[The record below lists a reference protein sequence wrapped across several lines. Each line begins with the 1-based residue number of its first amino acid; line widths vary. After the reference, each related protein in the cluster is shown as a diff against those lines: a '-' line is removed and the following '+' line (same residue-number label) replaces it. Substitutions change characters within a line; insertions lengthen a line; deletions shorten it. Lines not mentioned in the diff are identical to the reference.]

1 MIQKGKSSVI
11 DLLFTLALFC
21 VFCASALAVVL
32 IGADV
37 YTSTV
42 RSMDRNY
49 STRTACAYLAEKAR
63 QSDRAGAISLG
74 EVEQTPALVLDTT
87 GADGASYTTYIY
99 YYDGT
104 VCEQLIRAEDTP
116 VLANGQRIIE
126 CGDLTIEPLSDTLWQ
141 VTVTGPQGGSE
152 QVIFG
157 QRSREG
163 GAV

>member
-1 MIQKGKSSVI
+1 MQKNKSSVI

-21 VFCASALAVVL
+21 VFCASALMVVI

-49 STRTACAYLAEKAR
+49 STRTAAAYLAEKVR
-63 QSDRAGAISLG
+63 QGDSAGTISLS
-74 EVEQTPALVLDTT
+74 EVEGTPALRIDTM
-87 GADGASYTTYIY
+87 GEDGASYVTYIY
-99 YYDGT
+99 CYDGSL
-104 VCEQLIRAEDTP
+104 CEQLLRQQDVP
-116 VLANGQRIIE
+116 LLANGQRIVDCSE
-126 CGDLTIEPLSDTLWQ
+126 LAIEPLENSLWRM
-141 VTVTGPQGGSE
+141 TVCGPSGGSE
-152 QVIFG
+152 QIILG

>member
-1 MIQKGKSSVI
+1 MAKSKSSMI

-49 STRTACAYLAEKAR
+49 STRTATAYLAEKAR
-63 QSDRAGAISLG
+63 QGDRAGALSLG
-74 EVEQTPALVLDTT
+74 EVEGTQALVIATQ
-87 GADGASYTTYIY
+87 GEDGASYTTYIY
-99 YYDGT
+99 YYNGA
-104 VCEQLIRAEDTP
+104 VCEQLLRAEDTP
-116 VLANGQRIIE
+116 LLANGQQIVAAGALE
-126 CGDLTIEPLSDTLWQ
+126 IEPVADALWR
-141 VTVTGPQGGSE
+141 VTVTGPDGGSE
-152 QVIFG
+152 QMLFG

>member
-42 RSMDRNY
+42 RSMDRSY

-74 EVEQTPALVLDTT
+74 EVEQTP
-87 GADGASYTTYIY
+87 G
-99 YYDGT
+99 
-104 VCEQLIRAEDTP
+104 
-116 VLANGQRIIE
+116 
-126 CGDLTIEPLSDTLWQ
+126 
-141 VTVTGPQGGSE
+141 TGPRHNGRGWSLLHHLYLLL
-152 QVIFG
+152 
-157 QRSREG
+157 
-163 GAV
+163 

>member
-1 MIQKGKSSVI
+1 MTKSKSSMI

-49 STRTACAYLAEKAR
+49 STRTAVAYLAEKAR
-63 QSDRAGAISLG
+63 QGDRAGALSLG
-74 EVEQTPALVLDTT
+74 EVEGTQVLVIATQ
-87 GADGASYTTYIY
+87 GADGGSYTTYIY
-99 YYDGT
+99 YYDGA
-104 VCEQLIRAEDTP
+104 VCEQLLRAQDTP
-116 VLANGQRIIE
+116 LLANGQRVVE
-126 CGDLTIEPLSDTLWQ
+126 AGGLEIEPLEDALWR
-141 VTVTGPQGGSE
+141 VTVTGPEGGSE
-152 QVIFG
+152 QMLFG

-163 GAV
+163 GSV